1 MLSGRVAVVTGAASG
16 IGRASAEA
24 LARAGAS
31 VVVADIDEV
40 GSRSV
45 VDSIEA
51 DGGSA
56 IAFRT
61 DVTEHEECA
70 ALMKRAVDAFGALH
84 ILHANAGIALP
95 FRGDGFAPDIDP
107 EAWDRVI
114 KVNLSGVF
122 YCAHYAIPAM
132 IASGGG
138 SIINTASS
146 MATLPLGGLDGYAA
160 SKGGVAMLTKS
171 MAAGCGPLG
180 IRVNAIGPGYVDTP
194 MNEMIFGNAD
204 LAAAFASGHADGN
217 LQTSEEIGDLV
228 VFLASDAS
236 RSLNGALITCD
247 RGWTSFKRPV

>member
-31 VVVADIDEV
+31 VVIADIDEV
-40 GSRSV
+40 GSRMV
-45 VDSIEA
+45 VDAIAAE
-51 DGGSA
+51 GGHA

-70 ALMKRAVDAFGALH
+70 ALIKRAVDEFGALH

-107 EAWDRVI
+107 AAWDRVI

-122 YCAHYAIPAM
+122 YCAHYAIPEMTKA
-132 IASGGG
+132 GGG

-146 MATLPLGGLDGYAA
+146 MATLPLGGLDAYAA

-171 MAAGCGPLG
+171 MAVGCGPLG

-194 MNEMIFGNAD
+194 MNEMIFGNVE
-204 LAAAFASGHADGN
+204 LAAAFASGHADGS

-228 VFLASDAS
+228 VFLASEAS

-247 RGWTSFKRPV
+247 RGWTSFKNPL

>member
-40 GSRSV
+40 KSRSV

-51 DGGSA
+51 EGGRA

-70 ALMKRAVDAFGALH
+70 ALVKRAVEEFGALH

-107 EAWDRVI
+107 AAWDRVI

-132 IASGGG
+132 IAKTVHVTMSSARVKPNCLSLCFEFLGAIRLRISRYDMATPGG
-138 SIINTASS
+138 STEERWG
-146 MATLPLGGLDGYAA
+146 TPYTYYRLPL
-160 SKGGVAMLTKS
+160 T
-171 MAAGCGPLG
+171 
-180 IRVNAIGPGYVDTP
+180 
-194 MNEMIFGNAD
+194 
-204 LAAAFASGHADGN
+204 
-217 LQTSEEIGDLV
+217 
-228 VFLASDAS
+228 
-236 RSLNGALITCD
+236 AL
-247 RGWTSFKRPV
+247 F

>member
-1 MLSGRVAVVTGAASG
+1 
-16 IGRASAEA
+16 
-24 LARAGAS
+24 
-31 VVVADIDEV
+31 
-40 GSRSV
+40 
-45 VDSIEA
+45 
-51 DGGSA
+51 
-56 IAFRT
+56 
-61 DVTEHEECA
+61 
-70 ALMKRAVDAFGALH
+70 
-84 ILHANAGIALP
+84 
-95 FRGDGFAPDIDP
+95 
-107 EAWDRVI
+107 
-114 KVNLSGVF
+114 
-122 YCAHYAIPAM
+122 
-132 IASGGG
+132 
-138 SIINTASS
+138 

-204 LAAAFASGHADGN
+204 LAAAFASGHADGK